1 MSRTYTAQ
9 QRQQIR
15 KASRGQVACSACKR
29 VYTAPRPHALSLCP
43 ECLAMLARGLCERLQ
58 AKSA

>member
-1 MSRTYTAQ
+1 MSRTYTAR
-9 QRQQIR
+9 QRHAIR
-15 KASRGQVACSACKR
+15 QASRGQVACSACKR

-43 ECLAMLARGLCERLQ
+43 ACLAALARGLCDRLQ

>member
-1 MSRTYTAQ
+1 MSRTYTAR
-9 QRQQIR
+9 QRHAIR
-15 KASRGQVACSACKR
+15 QASRGQVACSACKR

-43 ECLAMLARGLCERLQ
+43 ECLALLARGLVERLA